1 MNLQFVR
8 DPSNAKNIWVEIFG
22 KFNKI
27 SWDYREH
34 LESMVKTDKDLK
46 VLNKKLQETFNKQ
59 VWLDNVNLWIVEK
72 FEEFQEL
79 DFD

>member
-1 MNLQFVR
+1 
-8 DPSNAKNIWVEIFG
+8 
-22 KFNKI
+22 
-27 SWDYREH
+27 
-34 LESMVKTDKDLK
+34 MVKTDKDLK